1 MLRYRF
7 TFIAFAIGIGIVI
20 FSTIP
25 LAFPQIET
33 QVIEIDKLAHGFA
46 YFCFATVL
54 FLALDLDWKFKTSKN
69 WTIISAFALGLVL
82 EIIQGSFLPY

>member
-7 TFIAFAIGIGIVI
+7 TFIAFAVGIGIVI
-20 FSTIP
+20 LSTIP
-25 LAFPQIET
+25 LAFPQKET
-33 QVIEIDKLAHGFA
+33 QVIEINKLAHGFA

-69 WTIISAFALGLVL
+69 STIISAFALGLVL